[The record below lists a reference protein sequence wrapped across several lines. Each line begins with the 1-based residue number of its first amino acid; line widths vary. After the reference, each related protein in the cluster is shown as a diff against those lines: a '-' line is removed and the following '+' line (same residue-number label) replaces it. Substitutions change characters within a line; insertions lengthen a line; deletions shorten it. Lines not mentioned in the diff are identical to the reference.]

1 MAKPRQ
7 PAKKNAPKSKKA
19 AAEAP
24 NVDLGKL
31 LSERLSKI
39 PLGKSLSVL
48 EQIYQDI
55 DDLTMRLDVLI
66 CRIQILKKRT
76 LGLKRGEFID
86 MSKVLNLLEG
96 TETNLAEKA
105 NLMAKTA
112 GSAAEEAPVAEGDT
126 PIEWVKLKLLKET
139 EINGLKL
146 SAEAIVAVEQIAAKK
161 LLEDGNHLSEPMPIV
176 LWFPLLRSQGVRSC
190 SVYVLLNHRASLNTS
205 NSA

>member
-7 PAKKNAPKSKKA
+7 PAKKTAPKSKKA

-24 NVDLGKL
+24 DVDLGKL
-31 LSERLSKI
+31 LSEKLSKL

-86 MSKVLNLLEG
+86 MNEVLNLLEG
-96 TETNLAEKA
+96 TETNLAAKA
-105 NLMAKTA
+105 A
-112 GSAAEEAPVAEGDT
+112 GDVAEEAPAAEEDT
-126 PIEWVKLKLLKET
+126 PVEWVKLKLLKET
-139 EINGLKL
+139 EINGIKL
-146 SAEAIVAVEQIAAKK
+146 SAESTVAVEQIAAKK
-161 LLEDGNHLSEPMPIV
+161 LLEDGVAEAVEEP
-176 LWFPLLRSQGVRSC
+176 
-190 SVYVLLNHRASLNTS
+190 AEET
-205 NSA
+205 A

>member
-126 PIEWVKLKLLKET
+126 PVEWVKLKLLKET

-146 SAEAIVAVEQIAAKK
+146 SAEATVAVEQIAAKK
-161 LLEDGNHLSEPMPIV
+161 LLEDGVAEAVEEP
-176 LWFPLLRSQGVRSC
+176 
-190 SVYVLLNHRASLNTS
+190 AEET
-205 NSA
+205 A